1 MNKTY
6 LSKLIEQETINVK
19 IQLIKEHIEIARG
32 EHIQL
37 LENAFKADR
46 GLLSE
51 QTETDTTTWPEKTA
65 KTQEFLK
72 RPSLHAS
79 EETRGSNL
87 VAYDVTVKIPAGG
100 EQKQSYKNLF
110 TFYEDGSVYD
120 FNLMGRFGY
129 EYDDSKKLITI
140 MSKNPAALVSLA
152 DSKPLATI
160 DSKGKFT
167 NLAYAEQPK
176 STFDKPKEMPWLDT
190 LQTVLDFA
198 GLIPVIG
205 DALDVINA
213 IIYFWREKYFEGF
226 LSLIA
231 IIPVVGSV
239 ISLGVKGAFKGIKT
253 AIGGSKILSKVGASN
268 LVGRWWLKGD
278 PKAIK
283 ELADKLLATGAITAR
298 QLRDIEKAFGSFGKL
313 LKKAGKSV
321 PTDVIPGG
329 SAVAKALD
337 NAGITMS
344 KGAKGFDDAIKA
356 VSKAAD
362 VGDTAKVAATIW
374 KTPTAVANFLT
385 GGLLPRIKKMPWF
398 PTKQLAAMGVK
409 TQDRFVKKIA
419 QSPEKLGL
427 LTKFGGVK
435 QRKVVSDEF
444 ASFYRKFGKAGAKG
458 NKKNLEA
465 IDDIFKGND
474 ELIKLWKQDG
484 ASIDWD
490 GMLQSADKTQDFFTA
505 LKNSD
510 PKLAAEFGKT
520 LTDQAVAKNNI
531 LWNTYKESTANK
543 IISSQSANVLKTSF
557 AKNVDWIWN
566 ELQMAGETAGMGT
579 LGFES
584 SEHLGKVG
592 IIPLTKWAVASSMP
606 GTYASMQATRD
617 AIVSFVKPTKDILNV
632 AANTLGFQ
640 ISTLEE
646 YPPLGAEQYSYKQD
660 EE

>member
-19 IQLIKEHIEIARG
+19 IQLIKEHIEIARE

-51 QTETDTTTWPEKTA
+51 QTETDTINWPEKTA
-65 KTQEFLK
+65 KTQKFLK
-72 RPSLHAS
+72 SPSLHAS
-79 EETRGSNL
+79 QETRGSNL
-87 VAYDVTVKIPAGG
+87 VAYDVTVTIPAGG
-100 EQKQSYKNLF
+100 EQKQTYKNLF

-120 FNLMGRFGY
+120 FNLMARLGY

-140 MSKNPAALVSLA
+140 MSKNPAAIITLA

-231 IIPVVGSV
+231 IIPVVGSL
-239 ISLGVKGAFKGIKT
+239 ISLGIKGAFKGIKT
-253 AIGGSKILSKVGASN
+253 AIGGSKLLSKVGASN
-268 LVGRWWLKGD
+268 LIGRWWLKGD

-283 ELADKLLATGAITAR
+283 ELADNLLATGTISAT
-298 QLRDIEKAFGSFGKL
+298 QLRQIEKSFGSLSNL
-313 LKKAGKSV
+313 LRSASKGIPNIPGSKSV
-321 PTDVIPGG
+321 V
-329 SAVAKALD
+329 KAIDDAADTLTL
-337 NAGITMS
+337 GR
-344 KGAKGFDDAIKA
+344 KGFDDALT
-356 VSKAAD
+356 AAAKVAPD
-362 VGDTAKVAATIW
+362 VEKVAATIW
-374 KTPTAVANFLT
+374 KTPKAVANALT
-385 GGLLPRIKKMPWF
+385 LGLLPRIKKMPWF
-398 PTKQLAAMGVK
+398 PTKQLAAMGAE
-409 TQDRFVKKIA
+409 TQARFIKRSA

-427 LTKFGGVK
+427 LTKFGGAE
-435 QRKVVSDEF
+435 QRRAVTSEYR
-444 ASFYRKFGKAGAKG
+444 SFYRLMSEREAGSLLKQ
-458 NKKNLEA
+458 NKKT
-465 IDDIFKGND
+465 IDNILQTNSSLNRLFNKKG
-474 ELIKLWKQDG
+474 G
-484 ASIDWD
+484 IDWD
-490 GMLQSADKTQDFFTA
+490 GMLQSADKTEVFMTA
-505 LKNSD
+505 LKTAD
-510 PKLAAEFGKT
+510 PKLAEEFGKVISN
-520 LTDQAVAKNNI
+520 QAVAKNNI
-531 LWNTYKESTANK
+531 LWNTFKESTANK
-543 IISSQSANVLKTSF
+543 IISSQTSRALKTQF

-566 ELQMAGETAGMGT
+566 ELQMMGET

-584 SEHLGKVG
+584 SEHLGNVG
-592 IIPLTKWAVASSMP
+592 IVPLTKWAVASSMP

-617 AIVSFVKPTKDILNV
+617 AVVGLSKAAKDTLNV
-632 AANTLGFQ
+632 AANAYGFQ
-640 ISTLEE
+640 LSPLEE
-646 YPPLGAEQYSYKQD
+646 YPPLGAEQYTYQQD

>member
-46 GLLSE
+46 ALLSE
-51 QTETDTTTWPEKTA
+51 QTEEDKTTWPSATI

-72 RPSLHAS
+72 SPSLHAS
-79 EETRGSNL
+79 QQTRGSNL
-87 VAYDVTVKIPAGG
+87 VAYDVPVTISAGG
-100 EQKQSYKNLF
+100 ANKNSYKNLF

-129 EYDDSKKLITI
+129 KYDDSKKLITI
-140 MSKNPAALVSLA
+140 MSKNPAAIITLS

-160 DSKGKFT
+160 DATGKFT

-176 STFDKPKEMPWLDT
+176 STFDKPKEIPWLDT

-198 GLIPVIG
+198 GLIPIIG

-253 AIGGSKILSKVGASN
+253 AVGGSKILSKVGASN

-283 ELADKLLATGAITAR
+283 ELADKLLATKAITAR
-298 QLRDIEKAFGSFGKL
+298 QLRDIEKAFGSFGNL
-313 LKKAGKSV
+313 LRKAGNGVPNLAGGKS
-321 PTDVIPGG
+321 
-329 SAVAKALD
+329 VAKALD

-356 VSKAAD
+356 ASKLKIAK
-362 VGDTAKVAATIW
+362 DTAKVSATIW
-374 KTPTAVANFLT
+374 KTPKAVGNFLT
-385 GGLLPRIKKMPWF
+385 FGLLPRIKKMPFF

-409 TQDRFVKKIA
+409 TQQRFVKNSA
-419 QSPEKLGL
+419 RSPEKLGF
-427 LTKFGGVK
+427 LTKFGGVN

-444 ASFYRKFGKAGAKG
+444 ASFYTKFGEAGAKG

-465 IDDIFKGND
+465 IDDIFRKNG
-474 ELIKLWKQDG
+474 ELQKLWKQDG

-490 GMLQSADKTQDFFTA
+490 GMLQSATKTQDFMAA
-505 LKNSD
+505 LAKKD
-510 PKLAAEFGKT
+510 KKLAAEFGET
-520 LTDQAVAKNNI
+520 LTNQAVANNNI
-531 LWNTYKESTANK
+531 LWNTFKESTANK
-543 IISSQSANVLKTSF
+543 IISSQTSKVLKTSF

-566 ELQMAGETAGMGT
+566 EMQMAGET

-592 IIPLTKWAVASSMP
+592 IVPLTKWAVASSMP

-617 AIVSFVKPTKDILNV
+617 AIVGLGKATKDTLNV
-632 AANTLGFQ
+632 AANAYGIQL
-640 ISTLEE
+640 SDMNE
-646 YPPLGAEQYSYKQD
+646 YPPLGAEQYTYQKD

>member
-6 LSKLIEQETINVK
+6 LSKLIDQETINVK

-51 QTETDTTTWPEKTA
+51 QTENDTTTWPEETA

-72 RPSLHAS
+72 SPSLHAS
-79 EETRGSNL
+79 QETRGSNL
-87 VAYDVTVKIPAGG
+87 VAYDVTVTIPAGG
-100 EQKQSYKNLF
+100 ANKTSYKNLF

-120 FNLMGRFGY
+120 FNLMARLGY

-231 IIPVVGSV
+231 IIPVVGSL

-253 AIGGSKILSKVGASN
+253 AIGGSKLLSKVGASD
-268 LVGRWWLKGD
+268 LIGRWWLKGD

-283 ELADKLLATGAITAR
+283 ELADNLLATGAISAK
-298 QLRDIEKAFGSFGKL
+298 QLRQIEKSFGSLSNL
-313 LKKAGKSV
+313 LRSASKGIPNIPGGKSV
-321 PTDVIPGG
+321 
-329 SAVAKALD
+329 AKAIDDAASTLTL
-337 NAGITMS
+337 GR
-344 KGAKGFDDAIKA
+344 KGFDDALT
-356 VSKAAD
+356 AAAKTKTIQKSAE
-362 VGDTAKVAATIW
+362 TASVIW
-374 KTPTAVANFLT
+374 KTPKAVGNFLT
-385 GGLLPRIKKMPWF
+385 FGLLPRIKKMPFF
-398 PTKQLAAMGVK
+398 PTKQLAAMGAE
-409 TQDRFVKKIA
+409 TQARFIKKSA

-427 LTKFGGVK
+427 LTKFGGAS
-435 QRKVVSDEF
+435 QRSAVTSEYR
-444 ASFYRKFGKAGAKG
+444 SFYRSMSELNAGPLLKQ
-458 NKKNLEA
+458 NKKT
-465 IDDIFKGND
+465 IDNIMQTNSSLTPLFNKKG
-474 ELIKLWKQDG
+474 G
-484 ASIDWD
+484 IDWD
-490 GMLQSADKTQDFFTA
+490 GMLQSADKTQDFMTA
-505 LKNSD
+505 LTKAN
-510 PKLAAEFGKT
+510 PKLATEFGKK
-520 LTDQAVAKNNI
+520 LTDQAVSKNNI

-543 IISSQSANVLKTSF
+543 IISSQTSRALKTQF

-566 ELQMAGETAGMGT
+566 EMQMAGET

-592 IIPLTKWAVASSMP
+592 IVPLTKWAVASSMP

-617 AIVSFVKPTKDILNV
+617 AIVGLGTAAKDTLST
-632 AANTLGFQ
+632 AAGAYGIQL
-640 ISTLEE
+640 SDMDE
-646 YPPLGAEQYSYKQD
+646 YPPLGAEQYTYQKD

>member
-19 IQLIKEHIEIARG
+19 IQLIKEHIEIARE

-51 QTETDTTTWPEKTA
+51 QTETDTTNWPEKTA

-72 RPSLHAS
+72 SLGAS

-87 VAYDVTVKIPAGG
+87 VAYDVTVTIPAGG
-100 EQKQSYKNLF
+100 EQKQTYKNLF

-120 FNLMGRFGY
+120 FNLMARLGY

-140 MSKNPAALVSLA
+140 MSKNPAAIITLA

-231 IIPVVGSV
+231 IIPVVGSL
-239 ISLGVKGAFKGIKT
+239 ISLGIKGAFKGIKT
-253 AIGGSKILSKVGASN
+253 AIGGSKLLSKVGASN
-268 LVGRWWLKGD
+268 LIGRWWLKGD

-283 ELADKLLATGAITAR
+283 ELADNLLATGTISAT
-298 QLRDIEKAFGSFGKL
+298 QLRQIEKSFGSLSNL
-313 LKKAGKSV
+313 LRSASKGIPNIPGSKSV
-321 PTDVIPGG
+321 V
-329 SAVAKALD
+329 KAIDDAADTLTL
-337 NAGITMS
+337 GR
-344 KGAKGFDDAIKA
+344 KGFDDALT
-356 VSKAAD
+356 AAAKVAPD
-362 VGDTAKVAATIW
+362 VEKVAATIW
-374 KTPTAVANFLT
+374 KTPKAVANALT
-385 GGLLPRIKKMPWF
+385 LGLLPRIKKMPWF
-398 PTKQLAAMGVK
+398 PTKQLAAMGAE
-409 TQDRFVKKIA
+409 TQARFITRSA

-427 LTKFGGVK
+427 LTKFGGAS
-435 QRKVVSDEF
+435 QRRAVTREF
-444 ASFYRKFGKAGAKG
+444 NGFYRSMSERKAGSLLKQ
-458 NKKNLEA
+458 NKKT
-465 IDDIFKGND
+465 IDNIMQTNSSLNRLFNKKG
-474 ELIKLWKQDG
+474 G
-484 ASIDWD
+484 IDWD
-490 GMLQSADKTQDFFTA
+490 GMLQSADKTEVFMTA
-505 LKNSD
+505 LKTAD
-510 PKLAAEFGKT
+510 PKLAEEFGKVISN
-520 LTDQAVAKNNI
+520 QAVAKNNI
-531 LWNTYKESTANK
+531 LWNTFKESTANK
-543 IISSQSANVLKTSF
+543 IISSQTSRALKTQF

-566 ELQMAGETAGMGT
+566 ELQMMGET

-584 SEHLGKVG
+584 SEHLGNVG
-592 IIPLTKWAVASSMP
+592 IVPLTKWAVASSMP

-617 AIVSFVKPTKDILNV
+617 AVVGLSTAAKDTLNV
-632 AANTLGFQ
+632 AANAYGIQL
-640 ISTLEE
+640 SDMDE
-646 YPPLGAEQYSYKQD
+646 YPPLGAEQYTYQQD

>member
-46 GLLSE
+46 ALLSE
-51 QTETDTTTWPEKTA
+51 QTEEDKTTWPAATI

-72 RPSLHAS
+72 NIPGTS
-79 EETRGSNL
+79 EETRGTNL
-87 VAYDVTVKIPAGG
+87 VAYDVTVTIPASG
-100 EQKQSYKNLF
+100 ERETSYKNLF
-110 TFYEDGSVYD
+110 TFYEDGAVYD

-129 EYDDSKKLITI
+129 KYDESKKLITI
-140 MSKNPAALVSLA
+140 MSKNPAAIVTLA
-152 DSKPLATI
+152 DNNPLATI
-160 DSKGKFT
+160 DATGKFT

-176 STFDKPKEMPWLDT
+176 STFDKPKEIPWLDT

-205 DALDVINA
+205 DALDLINA
-213 IIYFWREKYFEGF
+213 VIYFWREKYFEGF

-253 AIGGSKILSKVGASN
+253 AVGGSKILSKVGASN

-283 ELADKLLATGAITAR
+283 ELADKLLASGALTVK
-298 QLRDIEKAFGSFGKL
+298 QLRDIEKAFGSFGNM
-313 LKKAGKSV
+313 LKKAGKGV
-321 PTDVIPGG
+321 PDIIPGG
-329 SAVAKALD
+329 KSVAKALD
-337 NAGITMS
+337 DAGTTMIT
-344 KGAKGFDDAIKA
+344 GQKGFDKAIKA
-356 VSKAAD
+356 A
-362 VGDTAKVAATIW
+362 AKVAPDVEKVSKTIW
-374 KTPTAVANFLT
+374 KTPKAVANFLT
-385 GGLLPRIKKMPWF
+385 GGLLPKIKKMPFF

-409 TQDRFVKKIA
+409 TEERFIA
-419 QSPEKLGL
+419 KSIKSPERLAY

-435 QRKVVSDEF
+435 QRRVISKEF
-444 ASFYRKFGKAGAKG
+444 GDIYKSFLAAGSNLG
-458 NKKNLEA
+458 KKNA
-465 IDDIFKGND
+465 KTIDDVMNANSKLSPRFK
-474 ELIKLWKQDG
+474 KLYTDG
-484 ASIDWD
+484 VIDWD
-490 GMLQSADKTQDFFTA
+490 GMLQSATSTQDFMTSLSKA
-505 LKNSD
+505 D
-510 PKLAAEFGKT
+510 PELAQEFGKIIA
-520 LTDQAVAKNNI
+520 DQAVANNNI
-531 LWNTYKESTANK
+531 LWNTFKESTANK
-543 IISSQSANVLKTSF
+543 IISSQTSKVLKTSF

-566 ELQMAGETAGMGT
+566 EMQMAGET

-592 IIPLTKWAVASSMP
+592 IVPLAKWAVASSMP

-617 AIVSFVKPTKDILNV
+617 AVVGLSKAAKDTLNV
-632 AANTLGFQ
+632 AANAYGIQL
-640 ISTLEE
+640 SDMDE
-646 YPPLGAEQYSYKQD
+646 YPPLGAEQYTYKQG

>member
-19 IQLIKEHIEIARG
+19 IQLIKEHIEIARE

-51 QTETDTTTWPEKTA
+51 QTETDTTNWPEKTA

-72 RPSLHAS
+72 SLGAS

-87 VAYDVTVKIPAGG
+87 VAYDVTVTIPAGG
-100 EQKQSYKNLF
+100 EQTQTYKNLF

-120 FNLMGRFGY
+120 FNLMARLGY

-140 MSKNPAALVSLA
+140 MSKNPAAIITLA

-231 IIPVVGSV
+231 IIPVVGSL
-239 ISLGVKGAFKGIKT
+239 ISLGIKGAFKGIKT
-253 AIGGSKILSKVGASN
+253 AIGGSKLLSKVGASN
-268 LVGRWWLKGD
+268 LIGRWWLKGD

-283 ELADKLLATGAITAR
+283 ELADNLLATGTISAT
-298 QLRDIEKAFGSFGKL
+298 QLRQIEKSFGSLSNL
-313 LKKAGKSV
+313 LRSASKGIPNIPGSKSV
-321 PTDVIPGG
+321 V
-329 SAVAKALD
+329 KAIDDAADTLTL
-337 NAGITMS
+337 GR
-344 KGAKGFDDAIKA
+344 KGFDDALT
-356 VSKAAD
+356 AAAKVAPD
-362 VGDTAKVAATIW
+362 VEKVAATIW
-374 KTPTAVANFLT
+374 KTPKAVANALT
-385 GGLLPRIKKMPWF
+385 LGLLPRIKKMPWF
-398 PTKQLAAMGVK
+398 PTKQLAAMGAE
-409 TQDRFVKKIA
+409 TQARFITRSA

-427 LTKFGGVK
+427 LTKFGGAS
-435 QRKVVSDEF
+435 QRRAVTREF
-444 ASFYRKFGKAGAKG
+444 NGFYRSMSELDAGSILKQ
-458 NKKNLEA
+458 NKKT
-465 IDDIFKGND
+465 IDNIMYRKWQLKPLFNKKG
-474 ELIKLWKQDG
+474 G
-484 ASIDWD
+484 IDWD
-490 GMLQSADKTQDFFTA
+490 GMLQSADKTEVFMKA
-505 LKNSD
+505 LKDAD
-510 PKLAAEFGKT
+510 PKLAEEFGKK

-531 LWNTYKESTANK
+531 LWNTFKESTANK
-543 IISSQSANVLKTSF
+543 IISSQTSRALKTQF

-566 ELQMAGETAGMGT
+566 ELQMMGET

-584 SEHLGKVG
+584 SEHLGNVG
-592 IIPLTKWAVASSMP
+592 IVPLTKWAVASSMP

-617 AIVSFVKPTKDILNV
+617 AVVGLGTAAKDTLNV
-632 AANTLGFQ
+632 AANAYGFQ
-640 ISTLEE
+640 LSPLEE
-646 YPPLGAEQYSYKQD
+646 YPPLGAEQYTYQQD

>member
-19 IQLIKEHIEIARG
+19 IQLIKEHIEIARE

-51 QTETDTTTWPEKTA
+51 QTETDTINWPEKTA
-65 KTQEFLK
+65 KTQKFLK
-72 RPSLHAS
+72 SPSLHAS
-79 EETRGSNL
+79 QETRGSNL
-87 VAYDVTVKIPAGG
+87 VAYDVTVTIPAGG
-100 EQKQSYKNLF
+100 EQKQTYKNLF

-120 FNLMGRFGY
+120 FNLMARLGY

-140 MSKNPAALVSLA
+140 MSKNPAAIITLA

-231 IIPVVGSV
+231 IIPVVGSL
-239 ISLGVKGAFKGIKT
+239 ISLGIKGAFKGIKT
-253 AIGGSKILSKVGASN
+253 AIGGSKLLSKVGASN
-268 LVGRWWLKGD
+268 LIGRWWLKGD

-283 ELADKLLATGAITAR
+283 ELADNLLATGTISAT
-298 QLRDIEKAFGSFGKL
+298 QLRQIEKSFGSLSNL
-313 LKKAGKSV
+313 LRSASKGIPNIPGSKSV
-321 PTDVIPGG
+321 V
-329 SAVAKALD
+329 KAIDDAADTLTL
-337 NAGITMS
+337 GR
-344 KGAKGFDDAIKA
+344 KGFDDALT
-356 VSKAAD
+356 AAAKVAPD
-362 VGDTAKVAATIW
+362 VEKVAATIW
-374 KTPTAVANFLT
+374 KTPKAVANALT
-385 GGLLPRIKKMPWF
+385 LGLLPRIKKMPWF
-398 PTKQLAAMGVK
+398 PTKQLAAMGAE
-409 TQDRFVKKIA
+409 TQARFIKKSA

-427 LTKFGGVK
+427 LTKFGGAS
-435 QRKVVSDEF
+435 QRRAVTSEYR
-444 ASFYRKFGKAGAKG
+444 SFYRLMSEREAGSLLKQ
-458 NKKNLEA
+458 NKKT
-465 IDDIFKGND
+465 IDNILQTNSSLNRLFNKKG
-474 ELIKLWKQDG
+474 G
-484 ASIDWD
+484 IDWD
-490 GMLQSADKTQDFFTA
+490 GMLQSADKTQDFMTA

-510 PKLAAEFGKT
+510 PNLAKEFGKVIS
-520 LTDQAVAKNNI
+520 DQAVAKNNI
-531 LWNTYKESTANK
+531 LWNTFKESTANK
-543 IISSQSANVLKTSF
+543 IISSQTSRALKTQF

-566 ELQMAGETAGMGT
+566 ELQMMGET

-584 SEHLGKVG
+584 SEHLGNVG
-592 IIPLTKWAVASSMP
+592 IVPLTKWAVASSMP

-617 AIVSFVKPTKDILNV
+617 AVVGLSKAAKDTLNV
-632 AANTLGFQ
+632 AANAYGFQ
-640 ISTLEE
+640 LSPLEE
-646 YPPLGAEQYSYKQD
+646 YPPLGAEQYTYQQD

>member
-19 IQLIKEHIEIARG
+19 IQLIKEHIEIARE

-51 QTETDTTTWPEKTA
+51 QTETDTINWPEKTA
-65 KTQEFLK
+65 KTQKFLK
-72 RPSLHAS
+72 SPSLHAS
-79 EETRGSNL
+79 QETRGSNL
-87 VAYDVTVKIPAGG
+87 VAYDVTVTIPAGG
-100 EQKQSYKNLF
+100 EQKQTYKNLF

-120 FNLMGRFGY
+120 FNLMARLGY

-140 MSKNPAALVSLA
+140 MSKNPAAIITLA

-231 IIPVVGSV
+231 IIPVVGSL
-239 ISLGVKGAFKGIKT
+239 ISLGIKGAFKGIKT
-253 AIGGSKILSKVGASN
+253 AIGGSKLLSKVGASN
-268 LVGRWWLKGD
+268 LIGRWWLKGD

-283 ELADKLLATGAITAR
+283 ELADNLLATGTISAT
-298 QLRDIEKAFGSFGKL
+298 QLRQIEKSFGSLSNL
-313 LKKAGKSV
+313 LRSASKGIPNIPGSKSV
-321 PTDVIPGG
+321 V
-329 SAVAKALD
+329 KAIDDAADTLTL
-337 NAGITMS
+337 GR
-344 KGAKGFDDAIKA
+344 KGFDDALT
-356 VSKAAD
+356 AAAKVAPD
-362 VGDTAKVAATIW
+362 VEKVAATIW
-374 KTPTAVANFLT
+374 KTPKAVANALT
-385 GGLLPRIKKMPWF
+385 LGLLPRIKKMPFF
-398 PTKQLAAMGVK
+398 PTKQLAAMGAE
-409 TQDRFVKKIA
+409 TQARFIKRSA

-427 LTKFGGVK
+427 LTKFGGAE
-435 QRKVVSDEF
+435 QRRAVTSEYR
-444 ASFYRKFGKAGAKG
+444 SFYRLMSEREAGSLLKQ
-458 NKKNLEA
+458 NKKT
-465 IDDIFKGND
+465 IDNILQTNSSLNRLFNKKG
-474 ELIKLWKQDG
+474 G
-484 ASIDWD
+484 IDWD
-490 GMLQSADKTQDFFTA
+490 GMLQSADKTEVFMTA
-505 LKNSD
+505 LKTAD
-510 PKLAAEFGKT
+510 PKLAEEFGKVISN
-520 LTDQAVAKNNI
+520 QAVAKNNI
-531 LWNTYKESTANK
+531 LWNTFKESTANK
-543 IISSQSANVLKTSF
+543 IISSQTSRALKTQF

-566 ELQMAGETAGMGT
+566 ELQMMGET

-584 SEHLGKVG
+584 SEHLGNVG
-592 IIPLTKWAVASSMP
+592 IVPLTKWAVASSMP

-617 AIVSFVKPTKDILNV
+617 AVVGLSKAAKDTLNV
-632 AANTLGFQ
+632 AANAYGFQ
-640 ISTLEE
+640 LSPLEE
-646 YPPLGAEQYSYKQD
+646 YPPLGAEQYTYQQD

>member
-46 GLLSE
+46 ALLSE
-51 QTETDTTTWPEKTA
+51 QTEEDKTTWPSATI

-72 RPSLHAS
+72 SPSLHAS
-79 EETRGSNL
+79 QQTRGSNL
-87 VAYDVTVKIPAGG
+87 VAYDVPVTISAGG
-100 EQKQSYKNLF
+100 ANKNSYKNLF

-129 EYDDSKKLITI
+129 KYDDSKKLITI
-140 MSKNPAALVSLA
+140 MSKNPAAIITLS

-160 DSKGKFT
+160 DATGKFT

-176 STFDKPKEMPWLDT
+176 STFDKPKEIPWLDT

-198 GLIPVIG
+198 GLIPIIG

-253 AIGGSKILSKVGASN
+253 AVGGSKILSKVGASN

-283 ELADKLLATGAITAR
+283 ELADKLLATKAITAR
-298 QLRDIEKAFGSFGKL
+298 QLRDIEKAFGSFGNL
-313 LKKAGKSV
+313 LRKAGKGV
-321 PTDVIPGG
+321 PNLAGG
-329 SAVAKALD
+329 KSVAKALD

-356 VSKAAD
+356 ASKLKIAK
-362 VGDTAKVAATIW
+362 DTAKVSATIW
-374 KTPTAVANFLT
+374 KTPKAVGNFLT
-385 GGLLPRIKKMPWF
+385 FGLLPRIKKMPFF

-409 TQDRFVKKIA
+409 TQQRFVKNSA
-419 QSPEKLGL
+419 RSPEKLGF
-427 LTKFGGVK
+427 LTKFGGVN

-444 ASFYRKFGKAGAKG
+444 ASFYTKFGEAGAKG

-465 IDDIFKGND
+465 IDDIFRKNG
-474 ELIKLWKQDG
+474 ELQKLWKQDG

-490 GMLQSADKTQDFFTA
+490 GMLQSATKTQDFMAA
-505 LKNSD
+505 LAKKD
-510 PKLAAEFGKT
+510 KKLAAEFGET
-520 LTDQAVAKNNI
+520 LTNQAVANNNI
-531 LWNTYKESTANK
+531 LWNTFKESTANK
-543 IISSQSANVLKTSF
+543 IISSQTSKVLKTSF

-566 ELQMAGETAGMGT
+566 EMQMAGET

-592 IIPLTKWAVASSMP
+592 IVPLTKWAVASSMP

-617 AIVSFVKPTKDILNV
+617 AIVGLGKATKDTLNV
-632 AANTLGFQ
+632 AANAYGIQL
-640 ISTLEE
+640 SDMNE
-646 YPPLGAEQYSYKQD
+646 YPPLGAEQYTYQKD

>member
-46 GLLSE
+46 ALLSE
-51 QTETDTTTWPEKTA
+51 QTEEDKTTWPSATI

-72 RPSLHAS
+72 SPSLHAS
-79 EETRGSNL
+79 QQTRGSNL
-87 VAYDVTVKIPAGG
+87 VAYDVPVTISAGG
-100 EQKQSYKNLF
+100 ANKNSYKNLF

-129 EYDDSKKLITI
+129 KYDDSKKLITI
-140 MSKNPAALVSLA
+140 MSKNPAAIISLA

-160 DSKGKFT
+160 DGKGKFT

-176 STFDKPKEMPWLDT
+176 STFDKPKEIPWLDT

-198 GLIPVIG
+198 GLIPIIG

-253 AIGGSKILSKVGASN
+253 AVGGSKILSKVGASN

-283 ELADKLLATGAITAR
+283 ELADKLLATKAITAR
-298 QLRDIEKAFGSFGKL
+298 QLRDIEKAFGSFGNL
-313 LKKAGKSV
+313 LRKAGNGVPNLAGGKS
-321 PTDVIPGG
+321 
-329 SAVAKALD
+329 VAKALD

-356 VSKAAD
+356 ASKLKIAK
-362 VGDTAKVAATIW
+362 DTAKVSATIW
-374 KTPTAVANFLT
+374 KTPKAVGNFLT
-385 GGLLPRIKKMPWF
+385 FGLLPRIKKMPFF

-409 TQDRFVKKIA
+409 TQQRFVKNSA
-419 QSPEKLGL
+419 RSPEKLGF
-427 LTKFGGVK
+427 LTKFGGVN

-444 ASFYRKFGKAGAKG
+444 ASFYTKFGEAGAKG

-465 IDDIFKGND
+465 IDDIFRKNG
-474 ELIKLWKQDG
+474 ELQKLWKQDG

-490 GMLQSADKTQDFFTA
+490 GMLQSATKTQDFMAA
-505 LKNSD
+505 LAKKD
-510 PKLAAEFGKT
+510 KKLAAEFGET
-520 LTDQAVAKNNI
+520 LTNQAVANNNI
-531 LWNTYKESTANK
+531 LWNTFKESTANK
-543 IISSQSANVLKTSF
+543 IISSQTSKVLKTSF

-566 ELQMAGETAGMGT
+566 EMQMAGET

-592 IIPLTKWAVASSMP
+592 IVPLTKWAVASSMP

-617 AIVSFVKPTKDILNV
+617 AIVGLGKATKDTLNV
-632 AANTLGFQ
+632 AANAYGIQL
-640 ISTLEE
+640 SDMNE
-646 YPPLGAEQYSYKQD
+646 YPPLGAEQYTYQKD

>member
-51 QTETDTTTWPEKTA
+51 QTETDTTNWPEKTA

-72 RPSLHAS
+72 SLGAS

-87 VAYDVTVKIPAGG
+87 VAYDVTVTIPAGG
-100 EQKQSYKNLF
+100 EQTQTYKNLF

-120 FNLMGRFGY
+120 FNLMARLGY

-140 MSKNPAALVSLA
+140 MSKNPAAIITLA

-231 IIPVVGSV
+231 IIPVVGSL
-239 ISLGVKGAFKGIKT
+239 ISLGIKGAFKGIKT
-253 AIGGSKILSKVGASN
+253 AIGGSKLLSKVGASN
-268 LVGRWWLKGD
+268 LIGRWWLKGD

-283 ELADKLLATGAITAR
+283 ELADNLLATGTISAT
-298 QLRDIEKAFGSFGKL
+298 QLRQIEKSFGSLSNL
-313 LKKAGKSV
+313 LRSASKGIPNIPGSKSV
-321 PTDVIPGG
+321 V
-329 SAVAKALD
+329 KAIDDAADTLTL
-337 NAGITMS
+337 GR
-344 KGAKGFDDAIKA
+344 KGFDDALT
-356 VSKAAD
+356 AAAKVAPD
-362 VGDTAKVAATIW
+362 VEKVAATIW
-374 KTPTAVANFLT
+374 KTPKAVANALT
-385 GGLLPRIKKMPWF
+385 LGLLPRIKKMPWF
-398 PTKQLAAMGVK
+398 PTKQLAAMGAE
-409 TQDRFVKKIA
+409 TQARFITRSA

-427 LTKFGGVK
+427 LTKFGGAS
-435 QRKVVSDEF
+435 QRRAVTREF
-444 ASFYRKFGKAGAKG
+444 NGFYRSMSELDAGSILKQ
-458 NKKNLEA
+458 NKKT
-465 IDDIFKGND
+465 IDNIMYRKWQLKPLFNKKG
-474 ELIKLWKQDG
+474 G
-484 ASIDWD
+484 IDWD
-490 GMLQSADKTQDFFTA
+490 GMLQSADKTEVFMKA
-505 LKNSD
+505 LKDAD
-510 PKLAAEFGKT
+510 PKLAEEFGKK
-520 LTDQAVAKNNI
+520 LTNQAVAKNNI
-531 LWNTYKESTANK
+531 LWNTFKESTANK
-543 IISSQSANVLKTSF
+543 IISSQTSRALKTQF

-566 ELQMAGETAGMGT
+566 ELQMMGET

-584 SEHLGKVG
+584 SEHLGNVG
-592 IIPLTKWAVASSMP
+592 IVPLTKWAVASSMP

-617 AIVSFVKPTKDILNV
+617 AVVGLGTAAKDTLNV
-632 AANTLGFQ
+632 AANAYGFQ
-640 ISTLEE
+640 LSPLEE
-646 YPPLGAEQYSYKQD
+646 YPPLGAEQYTYQQD

>member
-51 QTETDTTTWPEKTA
+51 QTEEDKTTWPSATI

-72 RPSLHAS
+72 NIPGTS

-87 VAYDVTVKIPAGG
+87 VAYDVTVTIPAVGG
-100 EQKQSYKNLF
+100 TNKNSYKNLF

-129 EYDDSKKLITI
+129 KYDDSKKLITI
-140 MSKNPAALVSLA
+140 MSKNPAAIISLA

-160 DSKGKFT
+160 DATGKFT

-176 STFDKPKEMPWLDT
+176 STFDKPKEIPWLDT

-205 DALDVINA
+205 DALDLINA

-283 ELADKLLATGAITAR
+283 ELADKLLASGALTAK
-298 QLRDIEKAFGSFGKL
+298 QLRDIEKAFGSFGNM
-313 LKKAGKSV
+313 LKKAGKGV
-321 PTDVIPGG
+321 PDIIPGG
-329 SAVAKALD
+329 KSVAKALD

-344 KGAKGFDDAIKA
+344 KGAKGFDEAIE
-356 VSKAAD
+356 SAAKLKIAK
-362 VGDTAKVAATIW
+362 DTAKVSATIW
-374 KTPTAVANFLT
+374 KTPKAVGNFLT
-385 GGLLPRIKKMPWF
+385 FGLLPRIKKMPFF

-409 TQDRFVKKIA
+409 TQKRFVAKSIK
-419 QSPEKLGL
+419 SPEKLGF
-427 LTKFGGVK
+427 LTKFGGVE
-435 QRKVVSDEF
+435 QRKVVSN
-444 ASFYRKFGKAGAKG
+444 KFGELYTTFGQAGSKG
-458 NKKNLEA
+458 SKKDLDL
-465 IDDIFKGND
+465 IDDIMKD
-474 ELIKLWKQDG
+474 SDLLQSIWKKDG
-484 ASIDWD
+484 VSIDWD
-490 GMLQSADKTQDFFTA
+490 NMLQSSEKTQFFMQE
-505 LKNSD
+505 LRKKPGGSD
-510 PKLAAEFGKT
+510 LADTFGT
-520 LTDQAVAKNNI
+520 IIADQAVANNNI
-531 LWNTYKESTANK
+531 LWNTFKESTANK
-543 IISSQSANVLKTSF
+543 IISSQTSKVLKTSF

-566 ELQMAGETAGMGT
+566 EMQMAGET

-592 IIPLTKWAVASSMP
+592 IVPLTKWAVASSMP

-617 AIVSFVKPTKDILNV
+617 GIVGLGKAAKDTLNV
-632 AANTLGFQ
+632 AANAYGIQL
-640 ISTLEE
+640 SDMDE
-646 YPPLGAEQYSYKQD
+646 YPPIGAEQYSYQKD

>member
-6 LSKLIEQETINVK
+6 LSKLVEQETINVK
-19 IQLIKEHIEIARG
+19 IQLIKEHIEIARE

-51 QTETDTTTWPEKTA
+51 QTETDTTNWPEKTA
-65 KTQEFLK
+65 KTQKFLK
-72 RPSLHAS
+72 SPSLHAS
-79 EETRGSNL
+79 QETRGSNL
-87 VAYDVTVKIPAGG
+87 VAYDVTVTIPAGG
-100 EQKQSYKNLF
+100 EQTQTYKNLF

-120 FNLMGRFGY
+120 FNLMARLGY

-140 MSKNPAALVSLA
+140 MSKNPAAIITLA

-253 AIGGSKILSKVGASN
+253 AIGGSKLLSKVGASN

-283 ELADKLLATGAITAR
+283 ELADNLLATGTISAT
-298 QLRDIEKAFGSFGKL
+298 QLRQIEKSFGSLSNL
-313 LKKAGKSV
+313 LRSASKGIPNIPGSKSV
-321 PTDVIPGG
+321 V
-329 SAVAKALD
+329 KAIDDAADTLTL
-337 NAGITMS
+337 GR
-344 KGAKGFDDAIKA
+344 KGFDDALT
-356 VSKAAD
+356 AAAKVAPD
-362 VGDTAKVAATIW
+362 VEKVAATIW
-374 KTPTAVANFLT
+374 KTPKAVANALT
-385 GGLLPRIKKMPWF
+385 LGLLPRIKKMPWF
-398 PTKQLAAMGVK
+398 PTKQLAAMGAE
-409 TQDRFVKKIA
+409 TQARFITRSA

-427 LTKFGGVK
+427 LTKFGGAS
-435 QRKVVSDEF
+435 QRRAVTREF
-444 ASFYRKFGKAGAKG
+444 NGFYRSMSELDAGSILKQ
-458 NKKNLEA
+458 NKKT
-465 IDDIFKGND
+465 IDNIMYRKWQLKPLFNKKG
-474 ELIKLWKQDG
+474 G
-484 ASIDWD
+484 IDWD
-490 GMLQSADKTQDFFTA
+490 GMLQSADKTEVFMKA
-505 LKNSD
+505 LKDAD
-510 PKLAAEFGKT
+510 PKLAEEFGKK

-531 LWNTYKESTANK
+531 LWNTFKESTANK
-543 IISSQSANVLKTSF
+543 IISSQTSRALKTQF

-566 ELQMAGETAGMGT
+566 ELQMMGET

-584 SEHLGKVG
+584 SEHLGNVG
-592 IIPLTKWAVASSMP
+592 IVPLTKWAVASSMP

-617 AIVSFVKPTKDILNV
+617 AVVGLGTAAKDTLNV
-632 AANTLGFQ
+632 AANAYGFQ
-640 ISTLEE
+640 LSPLEE
-646 YPPLGAEQYSYKQD
+646 YPPLGAEQYTYQQD

>member
-51 QTETDTTTWPEKTA
+51 QTEEDKTKWPEATL

-72 RPSLHAS
+72 NIPGTS

-87 VAYDVTVKIPAGG
+87 VAYDVTVTIPAGG
-100 EQKQSYKNLF
+100 GANKNSYKNLF

-129 EYDDSKKLITI
+129 KYDDSKKLITI
-140 MSKNPAALVSLA
+140 MSKNPAAIISLA

-160 DSKGKFT
+160 DATGKFT

-176 STFDKPKEMPWLDT
+176 STFDKPKEIPWLDT

-198 GLIPVIG
+198 GLIPIIG

-283 ELADKLLATGAITAR
+283 ELADNLLATKAITAR
-298 QLRDIEKAFGSFGKL
+298 QLRDIEKAFGSFGNL
-313 LKKAGKSV
+313 LRKAGNGVPNLAGGKS
-321 PTDVIPGG
+321 
-329 SAVAKALD
+329 VAKALD

-356 VSKAAD
+356 ASKLKIAK
-362 VGDTAKVAATIW
+362 DTAKVSATIW
-374 KTPTAVANFLT
+374 KTPKAVGNYLT
-385 GGLLPRIKKMPWF
+385 FGLLPRIKKMPFF

-409 TQDRFVKKIA
+409 TQQRFVKNSA
-419 QSPEKLGL
+419 RSPEKLGF
-427 LTKFGGVK
+427 LTKFGGVN

-444 ASFYRKFGKAGAKG
+444 ASFYTKFGEAGAKG

-465 IDDIFKGND
+465 IDDIFRKNG
-474 ELIKLWKQDG
+474 ELQKLWKQDG

-490 GMLQSADKTQDFFTA
+490 GMLQSATKTQDFMAA
-505 LKNSD
+505 LAKKD
-510 PKLAAEFGKT
+510 KKLAAEFGET
-520 LTDQAVAKNNI
+520 LTNQAVANNNI
-531 LWNTYKESTANK
+531 LWNTFKESTANK
-543 IISSQSANVLKTSF
+543 IISSQTSKVLKTSF

-566 ELQMAGETAGMGT
+566 EMQMAGET

-592 IIPLTKWAVASSMP
+592 IVPLTKWAVASSMP

-617 AIVSFVKPTKDILNV
+617 AIVGLGKATKDTLNV
-632 AANTLGFQ
+632 AANAYGIQL
-640 ISTLEE
+640 SDMNE
-646 YPPLGAEQYSYKQD
+646 YPPLGAEQYTYQKD

>member
-51 QTETDTTTWPEKTA
+51 QTETDTTNWPEKTA

-72 RPSLHAS
+72 SLGAS

-87 VAYDVTVKIPAGG
+87 VAYDVTVTIPAGG
-100 EQKQSYKNLF
+100 EQKQTYKNLF

-120 FNLMGRFGY
+120 FNLMARLGY

-140 MSKNPAALVSLA
+140 MSKNPAAIITLA

-231 IIPVVGSV
+231 IIPVVGSL
-239 ISLGVKGAFKGIKT
+239 ISLGIKGAFKGIKT
-253 AIGGSKILSKVGASN
+253 AIGGSKLLSKVGASN
-268 LVGRWWLKGD
+268 LIGRWWLKGD

-283 ELADKLLATGAITAR
+283 ELADNLLATGTISAT
-298 QLRDIEKAFGSFGKL
+298 QLRQIEKSFGSLSNL
-313 LKKAGKSV
+313 LRSASKGIPNIPGSKSV
-321 PTDVIPGG
+321 V
-329 SAVAKALD
+329 KAIDDAADTLTL
-337 NAGITMS
+337 GR
-344 KGAKGFDDAIKA
+344 KGFDDALT
-356 VSKAAD
+356 AAAKVAPD
-362 VGDTAKVAATIW
+362 VEKVAATIW
-374 KTPTAVANFLT
+374 KTPKAVANALT
-385 GGLLPRIKKMPWF
+385 LGLLPRIKKMPWF
-398 PTKQLAAMGVK
+398 PTKQLAAMGAE
-409 TQDRFVKKIA
+409 TQARFITRSA

-427 LTKFGGVK
+427 LTKFGGAS
-435 QRKVVSDEF
+435 QRRAVTREF
-444 ASFYRKFGKAGAKG
+444 NGFYRSMSELDAGSILKQ
-458 NKKNLEA
+458 NKKT
-465 IDDIFKGND
+465 IDNIMYRKWQLKPLFNKKG
-474 ELIKLWKQDG
+474 G
-484 ASIDWD
+484 IDWD
-490 GMLQSADKTQDFFTA
+490 GMLQSADKTEVFMKA
-505 LKNSD
+505 LKDAD
-510 PKLAAEFGKT
+510 PKLAEEFGKK

-531 LWNTYKESTANK
+531 LWNTFKESTANK
-543 IISSQSANVLKTSF
+543 IISSQTSRALKTQF

-566 ELQMAGETAGMGT
+566 ELQMMGET

-584 SEHLGKVG
+584 SEHLGNVG
-592 IIPLTKWAVASSMP
+592 IVPLTKWAVASSMP

-617 AIVSFVKPTKDILNV
+617 AVVGLGTAAKDTLNV
-632 AANTLGFQ
+632 AANAYGFQ
-640 ISTLEE
+640 LSPLEE
-646 YPPLGAEQYSYKQD
+646 YPPLGAEQYTYQQD

>member
-46 GLLSE
+46 ALLSE
-51 QTETDTTTWPEKTA
+51 QTEEDKTTWPSATI

-72 RPSLHAS
+72 SPSLHAS
-79 EETRGSNL
+79 QQTRGSNL
-87 VAYDVTVKIPAGG
+87 VAYDVPVTISAGG
-100 EQKQSYKNLF
+100 ANKNSYKNLF

-129 EYDDSKKLITI
+129 KYDDSKKLITI
-140 MSKNPAALVSLA
+140 MSKNPAAIITLS

-160 DSKGKFT
+160 DATGKFT

-176 STFDKPKEMPWLDT
+176 STFDKPKEIPWLDT

-198 GLIPVIG
+198 GLIPIIG

-253 AIGGSKILSKVGASN
+253 AVGGSKILSKVGASN

-283 ELADKLLATGAITAR
+283 ELADKLLATKAITAR
-298 QLRDIEKAFGSFGKL
+298 QLRDIEKAFGSFGNL
-313 LKKAGKSV
+313 LRKAGNGVPNLAGGKS
-321 PTDVIPGG
+321 
-329 SAVAKALD
+329 VAKALD

-356 VSKAAD
+356 ASKLKIAK
-362 VGDTAKVAATIW
+362 DTAKVSATIW
-374 KTPTAVANFLT
+374 KTPKAVGNFLT
-385 GGLLPRIKKMPWF
+385 FGLLPRIKKMPFF

-409 TQDRFVKKIA
+409 TQQRFVKNSA
-419 QSPEKLGL
+419 RSPEKLGF
-427 LTKFGGVK
+427 LTKFGGVN

-444 ASFYRKFGKAGAKG
+444 ASFYRKFGEAGAKG

-465 IDDIFKGND
+465 IDDIFRKNG
-474 ELIKLWKQDG
+474 ELQKLWKQDG

-490 GMLQSADKTQDFFTA
+490 GMLQSATKTQDFMAA
-505 LKNSD
+505 LAKKD
-510 PKLAAEFGKT
+510 KKLAAEFGET
-520 LTDQAVAKNNI
+520 LTNQAVANNNI
-531 LWNTYKESTANK
+531 LWNTFKESTANK
-543 IISSQSANVLKTSF
+543 IISSQTSKVLKTSF

-566 ELQMAGETAGMGT
+566 EMQMAGET

-592 IIPLTKWAVASSMP
+592 IVPLTKWAVASSMP

-617 AIVSFVKPTKDILNV
+617 AIVGLGKATKDTLNV
-632 AANTLGFQ
+632 AANAYGIQL
-640 ISTLEE
+640 SDMNE
-646 YPPLGAEQYSYKQD
+646 YPPLGAEQYTYQKD

>member
-46 GLLSE
+46 ALLSE
-51 QTETDTTTWPEKTA
+51 QTEEDKTTWPSATI

-72 RPSLHAS
+72 SPSLHAS
-79 EETRGSNL
+79 QQTRGSNL
-87 VAYDVTVKIPAGG
+87 VAYDVTVTIPAVGG
-100 EQKQSYKNLF
+100 ANKNSYKNLF

-129 EYDDSKKLITI
+129 KYDDSKKLITI
-140 MSKNPAALVSLA
+140 MSKNPAAIITLS

-160 DSKGKFT
+160 DATGKFT

-176 STFDKPKEMPWLDT
+176 STFDKPKEIPWLDT

-198 GLIPVIG
+198 GLIPIIG

-253 AIGGSKILSKVGASN
+253 AVGGSKILSKVGASN

-283 ELADKLLATGAITAR
+283 ELADKLLATKAITAR
-298 QLRDIEKAFGSFGKL
+298 QLRDIEKAFGSFGNL
-313 LKKAGKSV
+313 LRKAGNGVPNLAGGKS
-321 PTDVIPGG
+321 
-329 SAVAKALD
+329 VAKALD

-356 VSKAAD
+356 ASKLKIAK
-362 VGDTAKVAATIW
+362 DTAKVSATIW
-374 KTPTAVANFLT
+374 KTPKAVGNFLT
-385 GGLLPRIKKMPWF
+385 FGLLPRIKKMPFF

-409 TQDRFVKKIA
+409 TQQRFVKNSA
-419 QSPEKLGL
+419 RSPEKLGF
-427 LTKFGGVK
+427 LTKFGGVN

-444 ASFYRKFGKAGAKG
+444 ASFYTKFGEAGAKG

-465 IDDIFKGND
+465 IDDIFRKNG
-474 ELIKLWKQDG
+474 ELQKLWKQDG

-490 GMLQSADKTQDFFTA
+490 GMLQSATKTQDFMAA
-505 LKNSD
+505 LAKKD
-510 PKLAAEFGKT
+510 KKLAAEFGET
-520 LTDQAVAKNNI
+520 LTNQAVANNNI
-531 LWNTYKESTANK
+531 LWNTFKESTANK
-543 IISSQSANVLKTSF
+543 IISSQTSKVLKTSF

-566 ELQMAGETAGMGT
+566 EMQMAGET

-592 IIPLTKWAVASSMP
+592 IVPLTKWAVASSMP

-617 AIVSFVKPTKDILNV
+617 AIVGLGKATKDTLNV
-632 AANTLGFQ
+632 AANAYGIQL
-640 ISTLEE
+640 SDMNE
-646 YPPLGAEQYSYKQD
+646 YPPLGAEQYTYQKD

>member
-19 IQLIKEHIEIARG
+19 IQLIKEHIEIARE

-51 QTETDTTTWPEKTA
+51 QTETDTTNWPEKTA

-72 RPSLHAS
+72 SLGAS

-87 VAYDVTVKIPAGG
+87 VAYDVTVTIPAGG
-100 EQKQSYKNLF
+100 EQTQTYKNLF

-120 FNLMGRFGY
+120 FNLMARLGY

-140 MSKNPAALVSLA
+140 MSKNPAAIITLA

-231 IIPVVGSV
+231 IIPVVGSL
-239 ISLGVKGAFKGIKT
+239 ISLGIKGAFKGIKT
-253 AIGGSKILSKVGASN
+253 AIGGSKLLSKVGASN
-268 LVGRWWLKGD
+268 LIGRWWLKGD

-283 ELADKLLATGAITAR
+283 ELADNLLATGTISAT
-298 QLRDIEKAFGSFGKL
+298 QLRQIEKSFGSLSNL
-313 LKKAGKSV
+313 LRSASKGIPNIPGSKSV
-321 PTDVIPGG
+321 V
-329 SAVAKALD
+329 KAIDDAADTLTL
-337 NAGITMS
+337 GR
-344 KGAKGFDDAIKA
+344 KGFDDALT
-356 VSKAAD
+356 AAAKVAPD
-362 VGDTAKVAATIW
+362 VEKVAATIW
-374 KTPTAVANFLT
+374 KTPKAVANALT
-385 GGLLPRIKKMPWF
+385 LGLLPRIKKMPWF
-398 PTKQLAAMGVK
+398 PTKQLAAMGAE
-409 TQDRFVKKIA
+409 TQARFITRSA

-427 LTKFGGVK
+427 LTKFGGAE
-435 QRKVVSDEF
+435 QRRAVTSEYR
-444 ASFYRKFGKAGAKG
+444 SFYRSMSERKAGSLLKQ
-458 NKKNLEA
+458 NKKT
-465 IDDIFKGND
+465 IDNIMQTNSSLKRLFNKKG
-474 ELIKLWKQDG
+474 G
-484 ASIDWD
+484 IDWD
-490 GMLQSADKTQDFFTA
+490 GMLQSADKTEVFMKA
-505 LKNSD
+505 LKDAD
-510 PKLAAEFGKT
+510 PKLAEEFGKK

-531 LWNTYKESTANK
+531 LWNTFKESTANK
-543 IISSQSANVLKTSF
+543 IISSQTSRALKTQF

-566 ELQMAGETAGMGT
+566 ELQMMGET

-584 SEHLGKVG
+584 SEHLGNVG
-592 IIPLTKWAVASSMP
+592 IVPLTKWAVASSMP

-617 AIVSFVKPTKDILNV
+617 AVVGLSKAAKDTLNV
-632 AANTLGFQ
+632 AANAYGFQ
-640 ISTLEE
+640 LSPLEE
-646 YPPLGAEQYSYKQD
+646 YPPLGAEQYTYQQD

>member
-19 IQLIKEHIEIARG
+19 IQLIKEHIEIARE

-51 QTETDTTTWPEKTA
+51 QTETDTINWPEKTA
-65 KTQEFLK
+65 KTQKFLK
-72 RPSLHAS
+72 SPSLHAS
-79 EETRGSNL
+79 QETRGSNL
-87 VAYDVTVKIPAGG
+87 VAYDVTVTIPAGG
-100 EQKQSYKNLF
+100 EQKQTYKNLF

-120 FNLMGRFGY
+120 FNLMARLGY

-140 MSKNPAALVSLA
+140 MSKNPAAIITLA

-231 IIPVVGSV
+231 IIPVVGSL
-239 ISLGVKGAFKGIKT
+239 ISLGIKGAFKGIKT
-253 AIGGSKILSKVGASN
+253 AIGGSKLLSKVGASN
-268 LVGRWWLKGD
+268 LIGRWWLKGD

-283 ELADKLLATGAITAR
+283 ELADNLLATGTISAT
-298 QLRDIEKAFGSFGKL
+298 QLRQIEKSFGSLSNL
-313 LKKAGKSV
+313 LRSASKGIPNIPGSKSV
-321 PTDVIPGG
+321 V
-329 SAVAKALD
+329 KAIDDAADTLTL
-337 NAGITMS
+337 GR
-344 KGAKGFDDAIKA
+344 KGFDDALT
-356 VSKAAD
+356 AA
-362 VGDTAKVAATIW
+362 AKVAPDVEKVSKTIW
-374 KTPTAVANFLT
+374 KTPKAVANALT
-385 GGLLPRIKKMPWF
+385 LGLLPRIKKMPFF
-398 PTKQLAAMGVK
+398 PTKQLAAMGAE
-409 TQDRFVKKIA
+409 TQARFIKRSA

-427 LTKFGGVK
+427 LTKFGGAE
-435 QRKVVSDEF
+435 QRRAVTSEYR
-444 ASFYRKFGKAGAKG
+444 SFYRLMSEREAGSLLKQ
-458 NKKNLEA
+458 NKKT
-465 IDDIFKGND
+465 IDNILQTNSSLNRLFNKKG
-474 ELIKLWKQDG
+474 G
-484 ASIDWD
+484 IDWD
-490 GMLQSADKTQDFFTA
+490 GMLQSADKTEVFMTA
-505 LKNSD
+505 LKTAD
-510 PKLAAEFGKT
+510 PKLAEEFGKVISN
-520 LTDQAVAKNNI
+520 QAVAKNNI
-531 LWNTYKESTANK
+531 LWNTFKESTANK
-543 IISSQSANVLKTSF
+543 IISSQTSRALKTQF

-566 ELQMAGETAGMGT
+566 ELQMMGET

-584 SEHLGKVG
+584 SEHLGNVG
-592 IIPLTKWAVASSMP
+592 IVPLTKWAVASSMP

-617 AIVSFVKPTKDILNV
+617 AVVGLSKAAKDTLNV
-632 AANTLGFQ
+632 AANAYGFQ
-640 ISTLEE
+640 LSPLEE
-646 YPPLGAEQYSYKQD
+646 YPPLGAEQYTYQQD

>member
-19 IQLIKEHIEIARG
+19 IQLIKEHIEIARE

-72 RPSLHAS
+72 SLGAS

-87 VAYDVTVKIPAGG
+87 VAYDVTVTIPAGG
-100 EQKQSYKNLF
+100 EQTQTYKNLF

-120 FNLMGRFGY
+120 FNLMARLGY

-140 MSKNPAALVSLA
+140 MSKNPAAIITLA

-231 IIPVVGSV
+231 IIPVVGSL
-239 ISLGVKGAFKGIKT
+239 ISLGIKGAFKGIKT
-253 AIGGSKILSKVGASN
+253 AIGGSKLLSKVGASN
-268 LVGRWWLKGD
+268 LIGRWWLKGD

-283 ELADKLLATGAITAR
+283 ELADNLLATGTISAT
-298 QLRDIEKAFGSFGKL
+298 QLRQIEKSFGSLSNL
-313 LKKAGKSV
+313 LRSASKGIPNIPGSKSV
-321 PTDVIPGG
+321 V
-329 SAVAKALD
+329 KAIDDAADTLTL
-337 NAGITMS
+337 GR
-344 KGAKGFDDAIKA
+344 KGFDDALT
-356 VSKAAD
+356 AAAKVAPD
-362 VGDTAKVAATIW
+362 VEKVAATIW
-374 KTPTAVANFLT
+374 KTPKAVANALT
-385 GGLLPRIKKMPWF
+385 LGLLPRIKKMPWF
-398 PTKQLAAMGVK
+398 PTKQLAAMGAE
-409 TQDRFVKKIA
+409 TQARFIKKSA

-427 LTKFGGVK
+427 LTKFGGAS
-435 QRKVVSDEF
+435 QRRAVTSKYSG
-444 ASFYRKFGKAGAKG
+444 FYRSMSELNADSLLKQ
-458 NKKNLEA
+458 NKKT
-465 IDDIFKGND
+465 IDNIMQTNSSLKRLFNKKG
-474 ELIKLWKQDG
+474 G
-484 ASIDWD
+484 IDWD
-490 GMLQSADKTQDFFTA
+490 GMLQSADKTEVFMKA
-505 LKNSD
+505 LKDAD
-510 PKLAAEFGKT
+510 PKLAEEFGKK

-531 LWNTYKESTANK
+531 LWNTFKESTANK
-543 IISSQSANVLKTSF
+543 IISSQTSRALKTQF

-566 ELQMAGETAGMGT
+566 ELQMMGET

-584 SEHLGKVG
+584 SEHLGNVG
-592 IIPLTKWAVASSMP
+592 IVPLTKWAVASSMP

-617 AIVSFVKPTKDILNV
+617 AVVGLSKAAKDTLNV
-632 AANTLGFQ
+632 AANAYGFQ
-640 ISTLEE
+640 LSPLEE
-646 YPPLGAEQYSYKQD
+646 YPPLGAEQYTYQQD

>member
-129 EYDDSKKLITI
+129 KYDDSKKLITI
-140 MSKNPAALVSLA
+140 MSKNPAAIITLG

-160 DSKGKFT
+160 DATGKFT

-176 STFDKPKEMPWLDT
+176 STFDKPKEIPWLDT

-198 GLIPVIG
+198 GLIPIIG
-205 DALDVINA
+205 DALDIINA

-239 ISLGVKGAFKGIKT
+239 ISLGVKGAFKGIKA

-268 LVGRWWLKGD
+268 LIGRWWLKGD

-283 ELADKLLATGAITAR
+283 ELADNLLASGALTAK
-298 QLRDIEKAFGSFGKL
+298 QLRDIEKAFGSFGNM
-313 LKKAGKSV
+313 LKKAGKGV
-321 PTDVIPGG
+321 PDIIPGG
-329 SAVAKALD
+329 ESVAKALD
-337 NAGITMS
+337 NAGIAMS
-344 KGAKGFDDAIKA
+344 KGSKGFDEAIEA
-356 VSKAAD
+356 AAKAAD

-374 KTPTAVANFLT
+374 KTPKAVGNFLT
-385 GGLLPRIKKMPWF
+385 FGLLPRIKKMPFF
-398 PTKQLAAMGVK
+398 PTKQLAAMGAE
-409 TQDRFVKKIA
+409 TQARFVAKSIK
-419 QSPEKLGL
+419 SPEKLGF
-427 LTKFGGVK
+427 LTKFGGVE
-435 QRKVVSDEF
+435 QRKVVSN
-444 ASFYRKFGKAGAKG
+444 KFGELYTTFGQAGAKG
-458 NKKNLEA
+458 SKKDLDL
-465 IDDIFKGND
+465 IDDIMKD
-474 ELIKLWKQDG
+474 SDLLQSIWKKDG
-484 ASIDWD
+484 VSIDWD
-490 GMLQSADKTQDFFTA
+490 NMLQSSEKTQFFMQE
-505 LKNSD
+505 LRKKGGSD
-510 PKLAAEFGKT
+510 LADTFGT
-520 LTDQAVAKNNI
+520 VIADQAVANNNI
-531 LWNTYKESTANK
+531 LWNTFKESTANK
-543 IISSQSANVLKTSF
+543 IISSQTANVLKTSF

-566 ELQMAGETAGMGT
+566 EMQMAGET

-617 AIVSFVKPTKDILNV
+617 GIVGLGKAAKNTLNV
-632 AANTLGFQ
+632 AANAFGIQL
-640 ISTLEE
+640 SDMDE

>member
-72 RPSLHAS
+72 SRSLGAS
-79 EETRGSNL
+79 QETRGSNL

-253 AIGGSKILSKVGASN
+253 AIGGSKLLSKVGASN

-283 ELADKLLATGAITAR
+283 ELADNLLATGTISAK
-298 QLRDIEKAFGSFGKL
+298 QLRQIEKSFGSLSNL
-313 LKKAGKSV
+313 LRSASKGIPNNIPGGKSV
-321 PTDVIPGG
+321 
-329 SAVAKALD
+329 AKAIDDAASTLTL
-337 NAGITMS
+337 GRE
-344 KGAKGFDDAIKA
+344 GFDDAIKA
-356 VSKAAD
+356 A
-362 VGDTAKVAATIW
+362 AKVAPDAEKVSATIW
-374 KTPTAVANFLT
+374 KTPMAVANALT
-385 GGLLPRIKKMPWF
+385 LGLLPRIKKMPWF
-398 PTKQLAAMGVK
+398 PTKQLAAMGAE
-409 TQDRFVKKIA
+409 TQARFIKKSA

-427 LTKFGGVK
+427 LTKFGGAE
-435 QRKVVSDEF
+435 QRRAVTSEYR
-444 ASFYRKFGKAGAKG
+444 SFYRSMSERKAGSLLKQ
-458 NKKNLEA
+458 NKKT
-465 IDDIFKGND
+465 IDNIMQTNSSLKRLFNKKG
-474 ELIKLWKQDG
+474 G
-484 ASIDWD
+484 IDWD
-490 GMLQSADKTQDFFTA
+490 GMLQSADKTQDFMTA
-505 LKNSD
+505 LKKSD

-543 IISSQSANVLKTSF
+543 IISSQSSKVLKTSF

-617 AIVSFVKPTKDILNV
+617 AVAGLGKAAKDSLNV
-632 AANTLGFQ
+632 AANTIGFQ
-640 ISTLEE
+640 LSPIEE
-646 YPPLGAEQYSYKQD
+646 YPPLGAEQYSYQKD

>member
-6 LSKLIEQETINVK
+6 LSKLIDHETINVK

-51 QTETDTTTWPEKTA
+51 QTENDTTTWPEKTA
-65 KTQEFLK
+65 KTREFLK
-72 RPSLHAS
+72 NIPGTS

-87 VAYDVTVKIPAGG
+87 VAYDVTVTIPAGG

-176 STFDKPKEMPWLDT
+176 STFDKPKEIPWLDT
-190 LQTVLDFA
+190 LQTVLDWA
-198 GLIPVIG
+198 GLVPVIG
-205 DALDVINA
+205 DALDAINA
-213 IIYFWREKYFEGF
+213 IIYFWRGKYFEGF

-239 ISLGVKGAFKGIKT
+239 ISLGVKGAFKGVKT
-253 AIGGSKILSKVGASN
+253 AIGGSKLLSKVGASN
-268 LVGRWWLKGD
+268 LIGRWWLKGD
-278 PKAIK
+278 PRAVK
-283 ELADKLLATGAITAR
+283 ELADNLLATGAISAT
-298 QLRDIEKAFGSFGKL
+298 QLRQIEKSFGSFSNSLRSASKVLPYIPG
-313 LKKAGKSV
+313 GKSV
-321 PTDVIPGG
+321 
-329 SAVAKALD
+329 AKTIDA
-337 NAGITMS
+337 AAS
-344 KGAKGFDDAIKA
+344 KLTLGQKGFDDAIKA
-356 VSKAAD
+356 A
-362 VGDTAKVAATIW
+362 AKVAPDVEKVSASIW
-374 KTPTAVANFLT
+374 KTPKAVGNFLT
-385 GGLLPRIKKMPWF
+385 FGLLPKIKKMPFF
-398 PTKQLAAMGVK
+398 PTKQLAAMGAE
-409 TQDRFVKKIA
+409 TQARFIKKSA

-427 LTKFGGVK
+427 LTKFGGAS
-435 QRKVVSDEF
+435 QRRAVTSEYR
-444 ASFYRKFGKAGAKG
+444 SFYRSMSELNAGSLLKQ
-458 NKKNLEA
+458 NKKT
-465 IDDIFKGND
+465 IDNIMQTNSSLTPLFNKKG
-474 ELIKLWKQDG
+474 G
-484 ASIDWD
+484 IDWD

-505 LKNSD
+505 LKKSD
-510 PKLAAEFGKT
+510 PKLAAEFGKK

-543 IISSQSANVLKTSF
+543 IISSQTSRALKTQF

-566 ELQMAGETAGMGT
+566 EMQMAGET

-592 IIPLTKWAVASSMP
+592 IVPLTKWAVASSMP

-617 AIVSFVKPTKDILNV
+617 AIVGLGTAAKDTLS
-632 AANTLGFQ
+632 AAAGAYGFQ

-646 YPPLGAEQYSYKQD
+646 YPPLGAEQYTYQQD